1 MTQFTVLK
9 NNGNLMKRLGY
20 FSHESLTSQ
29 SNDFFKSPWTFYIF
43 FISPSFVISTAVFV
57 YRNVTSQLNTALR
70 TGIVLLGE
78 CQSFGVFISVGN
90 QMQNIK
96 AMHLKLQKIVD
107 ESAHGMKVWF
117 FFIRGETRHFFME

>member
-9 NNGNLMKRLGY
+9 NNGNLMKRLGF
-20 FSHESLTSQ
+20 FSHDSLTSQ
-29 SNDFFKSPWTFYIF
+29 SNDFFKSPWTYFVL
-43 FISPSFVISTAVFV
+43 FISPSFILSTAVFV
-57 YRNVTSQLNTALR
+57 YRNVTTQLNTALR

-78 CQSFGVFISVGN
+78 CQSFGVFNSFGN

-107 ESAHGMKVWF
+107 ESAKGIKKITKKKQVF
-117 FFIRGETRHFFME
+117 VME